1 MQELVFLKLG
11 GSLLTDKT
19 RSKALRQ
26 PVLERLAAEVAA
38 ALAEQP
44 GLRLLIG
51 HGSGSYGHVTASR
64 YHTRT
69 GVRSPEE
76 WRGYADTALVAGELN
91 RLVLEAL
98 RSAGVPVLP
107 VQPSASARCRDGE
120 LQSLDERPT
129 RVALAHGLVP
139 VVYGDVALDEV
150 RGGTIIST
158 EEIFRWLAP
167 RLCPA
172 RVILA
177 GEMPGVLRFDPH
189 DTPADAPQLIEAVV
203 PQITPPEL
211 DELARGLGGSRGV
224 DVTGGMLGKVQDMLA
239 LLHDTPGLRCVQL
252 ISGLTPDLVRLALA
266 DASFHAGTTIR
277 WAVEERE

>member
-19 RSKALRQ
+19 RLKALRA

-64 YHTRT
+64 YHIRA
-69 GVRSPEE
+69 GVRSQEA
-76 WRGYADTALVAGELN
+76 WRGYADTALVAGQLN
-91 RLVLEAL
+91 RLVLDAL
-98 RSAGVPVLP
+98 RGAGVPVLP
-107 VQPSASARCRDGE
+107 VQPSASACCRDGE
-120 LQSLDERPT
+120 LQSLDERPV
-129 RVALAHGLVP
+129 RVALEHGLVP

-158 EEIFRWLAP
+158 EEIFAWLAA

-172 RVILA
+172 RVVLA
-177 GEMPGVLRFDPH
+177 GEMPGVLRFDPR
-189 DTPADAPQLIEAVV
+189 DTPAGAPELAEAVI
-203 PQITPPEL
+203 PQIAPPEL
-211 DELARGLGGSRGV
+211 GELARILGDSRGV
-224 DVTGGMLGKVQDMLA
+224 DVTGGMLSKVQDMVA
-239 LLHDTPGLRCVQL
+239 LLQNTPTLRCVQL
-252 ISGLTPDLVRLALA
+252 VSGLTPGLVHSVLL
-266 DASFHAGTTIR
+266 DASLRAGTTIQR
-277 WAVEERE
+277 AIEG